1 MPTPPSDYSVQLL
14 ELLNKIMAGQKSHT
28 SLSRNTNE
36 IAHRLKLL
44 MALVETENQQGPG
57 GETPQG
63 LVQTLID
70 QIASMEEAQDRTAA
84 MMLSEICHQTW
95 MMEQIA
101 QQLGVRVPPR
111 SDSA

>member
-1 MPTPPSDYSVQLL
+1 MTTPPSDGERLLL
-14 ELLNKIMAGQKSHT
+14 ELLNLLTTGQKSH
-28 SLSRNTNE
+28 SAISRNTNE
-36 IAHRLKLL
+36 VVHGLKRLLP
-44 MALVETENQQGPG
+44 LVEAENQHGPG

-70 QIASMEEAQDRTAA
+70 QIASLEAAQDRTAA
-84 MMLSEICHQTW
+84 MMLSEIRYQTW
-95 MMEQIA
+95 IMVQIA